1 MIDGA
6 PAGTAVRAR
15 PERVP
20 CAPPPGPVRDARTG
34 EAALRGLAEALL
46 IAGVSPA
53 LPGIALLLTGR
64 ARCGT
69 ALLAGQALVLTAAA
83 LAAGHGP
90 RLGPAGL
97 AAAAAGCLLL
107 AVLWAALI
115 VHSYAALA
123 PDGLPPLLRLAGGTT
138 VAVLC
143 LLVIVPPL
151 GAARALAP
159 GAVRKIIPASLTGTD
174 SISWITAVPQATP
187 ARMRST
193 PTQPLP
199 GSARP

>member
-6 PAGTAVRAR
+6 PAGTATRAR
-15 PERVP
+15 PKDAP
-20 CAPPPGPVRDARTG
+20 CAPPPGPGRDARAAD
-34 EAALRGLAEALL
+34 AALRGLAEALL

-53 LPGIALLLTGR
+53 LPGIALLRSGR
-64 ARCGT
+64 VRCGS
-69 ALLAGQALVLTAAA
+69 ALLAGQALALAAAA
-83 LAAGHGP
+83 LAAGHVP
-90 RLGPAGL
+90 PAGPVWPAAATAGCVLL
-97 AAAAAGCLLL
+97 AA
-107 AVLWAALI
+107 LWAALI
-115 VHSYAALA
+115 VHAYAVLV

-174 SISWITAVPQATP
+174 SISWITAVPEATP